1 MGTKNVGSSSYW
13 LYEVLE
19 LPNPPN
25 KQSPRYY
32 NREHYLLSLWWICMK
47 FSRFRTTK
55 IISKNAVDVL

>member
-1 MGTKNVGSSSYW
+1 MGTKNVGSSSYR

-19 LPNPPN
+19 LSNPPN

-32 NREHYLLSLWWICMK
+32 NRERYLLSLWWICMK